1 MSGELAD
8 RTCRECGQP
17 VFDHEETRLF
27 GLDRQNELHI
37 WATERAIQQIDNA
50 AVDHVLR
57 FLFLDTLIADE
68 AFEKVEHGD
77 ATMYKPRTLR
87 WVCEIPE
94 KETAITLVV
103 AGRTHRDNGN
113 IRIVRDV
120 YVRIE
125 SLRELDIGEWQ
136 FCIASL
142 FSFIFSCRVPAGLQ
156 FNMAEDWKDVT
167 VRLPPYYQTGIPKE
181 IAETSRRYAVVYKS
195 MIHAFESVCEKW
207 VQFYFRNGAYRWGL
221 HKYLATVNHETKM
234 VAEADIAFVCEA
246 FEHCATSD
254 GMSCEDAISSALRK
268 LLQYENRDI
277 EDGSNTLKTLVRFY
291 QNGKHY
297 QNNDSNPRKDKSFAV
312 AMPSDRRIALL
323 YFAKRL
329 FQLSLLHDLLE
340 DNADVFDHAYSHLCK
355 DANHLVGIREGVGP
369 LALIPHHP
377 LLPQAHRRCGRR
389 QFALQ
394 FIG

>member
-1 MSGELAD
+1 MSGAIED
-8 RTCRECGQP
+8 RTCRECGQL
-17 VFDHEETRLF
+17 VFDHEETGMYGR
-27 GLDRQNELHI
+27 DRHNDMLI
-37 WATERAIQQIDNA
+37 WAKERNIQQIQNA

-68 AFEKVEHGD
+68 AFDKVEHGD

-87 WVCEIPE
+87 WVGEIPE
-94 KETAITLVV
+94 KEAAITLVV

-125 SLRELDIGEWQ
+125 SLRELDIGEWH

-142 FSFIFSCRVPAGLQ
+142 FSFIFSCRVPTGLQ
-156 FNMAEDWKDVT
+156 FNMAEDWKGVI
-167 VRLPPYYQTGIPKE
+167 VRHPPYYQTGIPKE
-181 IAETSRRYAVVYKS
+181 IAETSKRYPAVFKS
-195 MIHAFESVCEKW
+195 IIHAFASVCEKW

-246 FEHCATSD
+246 FEHCAARD
-254 GMSCEDAISSALRK
+254 GMSCEDAITSALRK

-277 EDGSNTLKTLVRFY
+277 GDESAILKTLVRFY

-297 QNNDSNPRKDKSFAV
+297 QNNDSNPRKDNAFAE
-312 AMPSDRRIALL
+312 AMPSGRRIALL

-340 DNADVFDHAYSHLCK
+340 GRADVFDNAYSDLCL
-355 DANHLVGIREGVGP
+355 DANNLVRKEWGHFIF
-369 LALIPHHP
+369 
-377 LLPQAHRRCGRR
+377 RRHVKKD
-389 QFALQ
+389 
-394 FIG
+394 I